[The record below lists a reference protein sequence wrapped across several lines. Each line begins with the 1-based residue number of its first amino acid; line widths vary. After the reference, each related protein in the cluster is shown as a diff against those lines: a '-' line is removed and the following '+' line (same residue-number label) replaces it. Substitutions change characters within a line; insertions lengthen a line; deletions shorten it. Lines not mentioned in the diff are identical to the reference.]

1 MKTEE
6 RKMSKVKREPMVT
19 RTITS
24 TEIIVLGVSEMS
36 GEASNRTYIAP
47 FKIDDKEKALKFV
60 IKENHDTDYH
70 PSIVVSIEHNEKVMG
85 ITIKEFMEM
94 AVEVIRPVSQQKPL
108 N

>member
-1 MKTEE
+1 
-6 RKMSKVKREPMVT
+6 MSKAKREPMVT

-24 TEIIVLGVSEMS
+24 TEIIVLGVSEKA
-36 GEASNRTYIAP
+36 GKASNRTYIAP
-47 FKIDDKEKALKFV
+47 FKIDDEEKALKFA